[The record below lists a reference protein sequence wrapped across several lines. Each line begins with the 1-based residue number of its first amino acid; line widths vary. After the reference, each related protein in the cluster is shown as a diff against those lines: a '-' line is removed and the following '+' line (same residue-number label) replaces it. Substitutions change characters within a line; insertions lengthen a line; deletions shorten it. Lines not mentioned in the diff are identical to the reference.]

1 MGYWP
6 AKRRRGDEIRPAKLH
21 PDSLFYILRGNI
33 PPSQS
38 FINGFNCRL
47 REYICWACSGGG
59 RTWSPS
65 SCGDLRWRRYCC
77 RLQNLTSGCHCQ
89 VVAPVQ
95 LLLGEPPPPAWGQAS
110 PRLASPHHATLLYS
124 PGGCFSFHQ
133 CLHSARLPPPQ
144 MHRIHSPRPPTH
156 QPPTPAEG
164 IQHPRQSE
172 AAQLLDWSLL

>member
-95 LLLGEPPPPAWGQAS
+95 LLLGEPPPSSMGAGLTA
-110 PRLASPHHATLLYS
+110 PRLATPRHAALFSRRLL
-124 PGGCFSFHQ
+124 
-133 CLHSARLPPPQ
+133 LLPPVFAFCTPATSSDAPNPQ
-144 MHRIHSPRPPTH
+144 PPPTH
-156 QPPTPAEG
+156 APAA
-164 IQHPRQSE
+164 HPRRGNSTPPPVRGRP
-172 AAQLLDWSLL
+172 AP